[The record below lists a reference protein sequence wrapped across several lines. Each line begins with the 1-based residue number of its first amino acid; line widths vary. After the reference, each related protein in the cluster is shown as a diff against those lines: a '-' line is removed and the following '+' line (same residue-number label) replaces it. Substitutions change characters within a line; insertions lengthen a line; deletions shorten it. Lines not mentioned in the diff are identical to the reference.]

1 MEHTN
6 PSSHP
11 EDANHVD
18 DNERGNWHRR
28 LRLRKSSASS
38 LTVKSTTEE
47 EKVVIKPQ
55 KMPSQNERQTRQVV
69 NSSSSKLTFTCS
81 DCKDNTKYCPHDL
94 LNHFSVFHG
103 GKGDPPT
110 FPCDICSFA
119 TPEFTIL
126 QQHRMKHKQCRL
138 SCEICNDNVLQTLS
152 QLKKHCKTQHSLNGQ
167 YHCGKCSFSTKELK
181 SFVHHP
187 CPTRTESPIDS
198 TEKSGIKP
206 MNGELNGN
214 HLDADGAPQK
224 EELLQ
229 PMATDCRQG
238 WRRKNWWKKRDSLPK
253 PHSINTP
260 DLKALLTKPETQW
273 TSSGF
278 LPFSAAGLLDENG
291 VLLNPARTLEETQQF
306 LERTVNSGKK
316 WPVSLKGESELASQ
330 PCAGSKIKQYSI
342 PLPGFRNSGQSKL
355 PGLMEKN
362 NISVPPDCTTKVVGF
377 KMVDGK
383 KHLILKVVP
392 SAKSDVSPDAGK
404 EVSTGLNP
412 VEFNSIGSEFSTE
425 RPSDQTC
432 PELGNTITKNSLF
445 LFCDATSSS
454 GEKQSEKQPEDP
466 TAPQVDNTENDCN
479 KGSRAFTEISSAPPQ
494 LAVSGTEEDFNVAI
508 QKNTEKQLMSPGVMS
523 DSHNTHHLNEVV
535 ANISV
540 EISSLRKADI
550 QTLNANI
557 QNVEHT
563 KKRTDSQ
570 EKAVEDLTENRP
582 ELTTS
587 QNDSG
592 CHGDLASSIP
602 SDLDSLEEGFQ
613 SQLSGLMSEEDRSS
627 NVDLINVDMKSGEDS
642 PVMQSPLLPL
652 NEQKMV
658 NMPSSAVS
666 YSPTTQEK
674 EAIFEPNINPTVISL
689 QKHTTEPPF
698 NSPGEDGG
706 LLFQDSGDEYT
717 NNVDPRDAPVPS
729 EQSCTTETVEEPN
742 CLAILSLGD
751 SCHNADLYQTLEE
764 LPVTTISHLLDDPE
778 VTSRGVTHQS
788 EELGSLSTQHVG
800 LQSPKAIPVAATVA
814 TGKNSTQSNVCLP
827 PANEPAMKRKR
838 QGQPTTHNSQVPS
851 KSRKQLVQNSQEKD
865 PPASIPYWE
874 PIPEAEERTLRLLP
888 VCSSQPIKVP
898 RLNQPVIVLNHP
910 DTDIPEVVNI
920 MRIVHK
926 HKGAVQKVVLSQGTL
941 KALSELSCDP
951 FRKSLGTN
959 CHSSHYRRAWPQG
972 TVKER
977 FILKLKLKRLCGNK
991 YEVTPS
997 ASKTNRYQSTFRC
1010 WFCGRLFKNQEAWVG
1025 HGQRHL
1031 MEATRDW
1038 NKLFNGEGQCNSP
1051 IQPYFH

>member
-1 MEHTN
+1 MEVEHTN

-11 EDANHVD
+11 EDANQAG

-47 EKVVIKPQ
+47 EKVVIKPL
-55 KMPSQNERQTRQVV
+55 KMPSQKEPR
-69 NSSSSKLTFTCS
+69 SSSKLTFTCS
-81 DCKDNTKYCPHDL
+81 DCKDNTKYSPPDL

-103 GKGDPPT
+103 GKGDPPV

-138 SCEICNDNVLQTLS
+138 TCEICNDNVLQTLS
-152 QLKKHCKTQHSLNGQ
+152 QLRTHCKTLHSLNGQ

-181 SFVHHP
+181 SFVHHS
-187 CPTRTESPIDS
+187 CPARTDLPIDS

-214 HLDADGAPQK
+214 HLAAADGAPQK
-224 EELLQ
+224 EELLK
-229 PMATDCRQG
+229 PIATDCRQG
-238 WRRKNWWKKRDSLPK
+238 WRRRNWWRKKDVHPK
-253 PHSINTP
+253 HHNINAP
-260 DLKALLTKPETQW
+260 DLKVLLTKPETQW

-316 WPVSLKGESELASQ
+316 WPVSLKGESELAPQ
-330 PCAGSKIKQYSI
+330 PCTGSKIKQDNI
-342 PLPGFRNSGQSKL
+342 PLTGFRNSGQNKL
-355 PGLMEKN
+355 PALMEKN

-377 KMVDGK
+377 KMMDGK
-383 KHLILKVVP
+383 KHLVLKVIP
-392 SAKSDVSPDAGK
+392 SAKSEVSPDTGK
-404 EVSTGLNP
+404 EASPGLNP
-412 VEFNSIGSEFSTE
+412 VEFSSIRLECSAE
-425 RPSDQTC
+425 RTSDQTC

-445 LFCDATSSS
+445 HFCDATSSS
-454 GEKQSEKQPEDP
+454 GQSKKLNEKQPEDP
-466 TAPQVDNTENDCN
+466 AAPQAETVNDSN
-479 KGSRAFTEISSAPPQ
+479 KGRGAFPEISSEPPQ
-494 LAVSGTEEDFNVAI
+494 QAVSGTEEDFNVAS
-508 QKNTEKQLMSPGVMS
+508 QKNTEKQLMSPNIMS
-523 DSHNTHHLNEVV
+523 DPHNMHHLNEVV

-557 QNVEHT
+557 QDVEHT
-563 KKRTDSQ
+563 KKHADSQ
-570 EKAVEDLTENRP
+570 EKAGEDLTENHP
-582 ELTTS
+582 KLTTS

-592 CHGDLASSIP
+592 CHGDLASSFP
-602 SDLDSLEEGFQ
+602 SDLDSLEEGLQ
-613 SQLSGLMSEEDRSS
+613 SQLSTLMCEEDRSS
-627 NVDLINVDMKSGEDS
+627 NVDLINVDKKSGEDS
-642 PVMQSPLLPL
+642 SVMQSPLLPL

-658 NMPSSAVS
+658 TVPSSAVLRS
-666 YSPTTQEK
+666 STTQEK
-674 EAIFEPNINPTVISL
+674 EAIFELNVINPTVVSL

-717 NNVDPRDAPVPS
+717 NNGDPRDAPVPL

-751 SCHNADLYQTLEE
+751 SCHNPDLYQTLEE
-764 LPVTTISHLLDDPE
+764 LSVTTISHLLDDPE
-778 VTSRGVTHQS
+778 VTPRGVTHQPG
-788 EELGSLSTQHVG
+788 ELGSLSTQHVG
-800 LQSPKAIPVAATVA
+800 LHSPKAIPVAATAA
-814 TGKNSTQSNVCLP
+814 TEKNSTQSVCLP

-838 QGQPTTHNSQVPS
+838 LGQPTTNNSQVPFS
-851 KSRKQLVQNSQEKD
+851 KYRRKLVQNSQEKN
-865 PPASIPYWE
+865 PPTSTPYWE
-874 PIPEAEERTLRLLP
+874 PIPEAQERTLRLLP

-898 RLNQPVIVLNHP
+898 CLNQPVIVLNHP
-910 DTDIPEVVNI
+910 DTDIPEVANI

-941 KALSELSCDP
+941 KALSELSCDT
-951 FRKSLGTN
+951 FRKSLGAN
-959 CHSSHYRRAWPQG
+959 CHSSHYRRAWPQV
-972 TVKER
+972 TAKER
-977 FILKLKLKRLCGNK
+977 FILKLKLKRLCGSK
-991 YEVTPS
+991 YEVAPS

-1038 NKLFNGEGQCNSP
+1038 NKLFNHEGQCNSP
-1051 IQPYFH
+1051 NQPYFH